1 MPNGI
6 KSPGQTAFQGYMQSM
21 KAATS
26 NNHPSPT
33 WPDLSDEVR
42 QAWEVAAFFC
52 IRYWKN
58 NPALQPIAEADWEK
72 LTHVH

>member
-6 KSPGQTAFQGYMQSM
+6 KSPGKATFEGYMSAMQ
-21 KAATS
+21 AATF
-26 NNHPSPT
+26 NNHPSPS
-33 WPDLSDEVR
+33 WEDLDNITR

-58 NPALQPIAEADWEK
+58 NPALQPIAEADWER